1 MGLDMYLSK
10 RKYVKNWEHNPKEKH
25 HTITIKRGGKT
36 VSSKLAI
43 KEIVYEAA
51 YWRKANAIHK
61 WFVDNCQGGE
71 DDRRDAY
78 VSAEQLQELVD
89 LCKKVLA
96 TAKTAEGKVVN
107 GQHYDKETDQW
118 VDNLEDGITVTNPEE
133 LHKLL
138 PTADGFFFG
147 STDYD
152 QWYLEDVKS
161 TIEQLELALSDKGSD
176 DEFGAEFTYHSSW

>member
-10 RKYVKNWEHNPKEKH
+10 RKYVKNWSHEAKEKH

-36 VSSKLAI
+36 VSSKLPI
-43 KEIVYEAA
+43 KEVVYEAA

-71 DDRRDAY
+71 DDCRDAY

-96 TAKTAEGKVVN
+96 TAKTAEGKVQN
-107 GQHYDKETDQW
+107 GTRWTPEGGEEKI
-118 VDNLEDGITVTNPEE
+118 LEDGITITNPEE

-138 PTADGFFFG
+138 PTESGFFFG

-152 QWYLEDVKS
+152 QWYLEDIKS
-161 TIEQLELALSDKGSD
+161 TIEQLEAALSDKGSD
-176 DEFGAEFTYHSSW
+176 GEFGAEFTYHSSW